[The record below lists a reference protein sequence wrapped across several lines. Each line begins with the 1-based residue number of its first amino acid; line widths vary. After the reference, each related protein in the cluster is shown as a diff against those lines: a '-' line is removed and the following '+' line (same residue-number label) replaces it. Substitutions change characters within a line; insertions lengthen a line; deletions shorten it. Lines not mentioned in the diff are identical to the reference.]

1 MPAAHAERSTEPSP
15 GATAAAR
22 AEPPDRAA
30 RVLFACALLVGL
42 ARFWKLS
49 QWSLWFDEAATW
61 TDLFVGLEGG
71 EISNPLGY
79 RLIGWTVAALGG
91 VPDELALRFL
101 PALAG
106 WLAIPVVAWAF
117 RPFAGARA
125 AAAAALVL
133 AASSWH
139 VSWSQTARFYT
150 LAQVVS
156 LAGGAVVLRAYWR
169 GRPLL
174 AAVGFGIGALAA
186 LFHPSALLL
195 LPALAVAPFAL
206 ALARVPM
213 PARVLRVAGFALL
226 VGALALLA
234 RFDWVRDTFETYQRQ
249 KGTASPLEQLDQAVG
264 RVAHFARTVGF
275 YVTPLLGAAAL
286 AGAVRAAL
294 RREAFPLLAAGVCA
308 IVLLLGALLA
318 VFARMTAQY
327 VFFLLPWVAVLA
339 CEPLSS
345 AAAARERAGALRAA
359 WLAVLVLPALATL
372 GLYFTVRRGERPAWR
387 EAYQFV
393 WSRREEGDLVLGMEA
408 TVGEYYVA
416 PRQTDLRNT
425 EHVAWLD
432 EWRAREP
439 ERWSRHARRTWF
451 LVNPEQFLDW
461 DPRDAA
467 EVQRVLR
474 EECRLVRSY
483 PLYVESRDLSVWV
496 YLRD

>member
-1 MPAAHAERSTEPSP
+1 MRAALAERTTEESPGPAAVDGPAGTDRV
-15 GATAAAR
+15 AR
-22 AEPPDRAA
+22 GLLA
-30 RVLFACALLVGL
+30 LALLVGL
-42 ARFWKLS
+42 CRFWKLS

-91 VPDELALRFL
+91 VPDEFALRFL

-106 WLAIPVVAWAF
+106 WLAIPLAAWAF
-117 RPFAGARA
+117 APFAGRRA
-125 AAAAALVL
+125 AAAAALLL

-150 LAQVVS
+150 LAQATS
-156 LAGGAVVLRAYWR
+156 LAGGALVLRGYWS

-174 AAVGFGIGALAA
+174 AGAGFGLGAAAA

-195 LPALAVAPFAL
+195 LPALALAPFPL
-206 ALARVPM
+206 ALARVAL
-213 PARVLRVAGFALL
+213 PARALRVAGFALAI
-226 VGALALLA
+226 GAVALLV
-234 RFDWVRDTFETYQRQ
+234 RFDWLRDTFATYQRQ
-249 KGTASPLEQLDQAVG
+249 KGSASPLEELDQAAG
-264 RVAHFARTVGF
+264 RIAHLARTVGF
-275 YVTPLLGAAAL
+275 YLTPLLGAAAL
-286 AGAVRAAL
+286 VGAVRAAR
-294 RREAFPLLAAGVCA
+294 RREAFPLLAAAVCA
-308 IVLLLGALLA
+308 LALALAALLA

-345 AAAARERAGALRAA
+345 AAALRERAGALRAA

-416 PRQTDLRNT
+416 PRETDLRNT

-432 EWRAREP
+432 EWRAAEP

-451 LVNPEQFLDW
+451 VVNPEQFLDW

-467 EVQRVLR
+467 EAQRVLR
-474 EECRLVRSY
+474 EECRLVRAF